1 MLLAATATHHL
12 PPPTGQAL
20 AHILVLVG
28 VRRMGAYIL
37 GAEGVVMGVMVQGA
51 EGGVMMEGMAYIG
64 LRHRIQGDSTLRL
77 CWMSWRART
86 MSMLVC

>member
-37 GAEGVVMGVMVQGA
+37 GAEGVVMGVMV
-51 EGGVMMEGMAYIG
+51 
-64 LRHRIQGDSTLRL
+64 
-77 CWMSWRART
+77 
-86 MSMLVC
+86 